1 MPVQM
6 SRRSVQFFMKYNL
19 FDDNIDITK
28 LGRLDAGHS
37 MRCITSPKLFIYVL
51 HAMYIVNA
59 IVH

>member
-1 MPVQM
+1 
-6 SRRSVQFFMKYNL
+6 MKYNL